1 MFKLNDIEYDFKR
14 VCVAD
19 AIEIQKLMLKA
30 SAKDGDLDLGKIGE
44 ALGDLT
50 PFALKY
56 VKLKNKDGTWLENA
70 DTETLEHFFEN
81 PFFALEITK
90 NFFEVI
96 QGFLASLPSFQK
108 AQKAKV

>member
-1 MFKLNDIEYDFKR
+1 MFELNGIKYAFKR

-50 PFALKY
+50 PYALKY
-56 VKLKNKDGTWLENA
+56 VKLENKDGTWLENA

-108 AQKAKV
+108 APKAKA